1 MRLIIF
7 FFSLMA
13 AASICQA
20 QTLNPRAAADY
31 SASTRGDAVVVMQRG
46 QIIFEEYQRG
56 FDGNTAHLLASGTKS
71 FNCALAVA
79 AQDDGILSLD
89 EPVSNTI
96 TAWRV
101 GGANP
106 APQTDWKSQITARQL
121 LSLSGGLAAEGDF
134 AANLNQIDTYAQAL
148 YVNSTFAPGQ
158 AAIYTPNTFQ
168 AFAAFFELKTGGT
181 LAANGSVTGGRD
193 PLDYLAQKIFIPLG
207 INYSR
212 WSRDIRGKPNMA
224 GGAYLTARDWLK
236 FGQLFLQD
244 GKWNGKQLLNASR
257 LRECTTYNNPT
268 LTEYGISFWLNRPL
282 AGTYNAGVDSV
293 PQSEV
298 FATGARYAE
307 DASTDIYMAAGAFN
321 QRLYMIPSL
330 DIVVARFGDG
340 GPWSDN
346 EFLKRLL
353 GTTSDMASVKA
364 QPFNYQDLWWAGDST
379 NTTNAE
385 NGWGFTIA
393 QQGDSQFNVFYVYD
407 SAGKTQWV
415 VMPGGT
421 WNAAFSTFAGPLY
434 IPASSP
440 FSAYDATRFNV
451 GNSVGTA
458 TLNFRDASSATLNYI
473 INGVAGSK
481 TISRLVF
488 SDGKPLN
495 NYSDLWW
502 GGANQNG
509 WGLSITQQ
517 GSNMFGVW
525 YTYDAGGKVQ
535 WLFMPGGSFTSSNV
549 FSGALYRSTSS
560 PWLGTQYN
568 AALLNVTPVG
578 NLSLTFN
585 DANNASMRYTVDGVS
600 GSNAIT
606 RLVFGSVPP

>member
-1 MRLIIF
+1 MMKIKIFMFGLIP
-7 FFSLMA
+7 LMA
-13 AASICQA
+13 VVGISQA
-20 QTLNPRAAADY
+20 QTQTPALNFRAAADY
-31 SASTRGDAVVVMQRG
+31 SAATLGDAVVVMQHG

-56 FDGNTAHLLASGTKS
+56 FDGGSAHLLASGTKS

-101 GGANP
+101 GGANS
-106 APQTDWKSQITARQL
+106 APQADWKSQITARQL

-134 AANLNQIDTYAQAL
+134 AANLNQIDTYSQAL
-148 YVNSTFAPGQ
+148 YVTSTFAPGQ

-193 PLDYLAQKIFIPLG
+193 PLDYLAQRIFTPLG
-207 INYSR
+207 INIAR
-212 WSRDIRGKPNMA
+212 WSRDIKGKPNMA

-236 FGQLFLQD
+236 FGQLLLQD
-244 GKWNGKQLLNASR
+244 GKWNGKQLLSASR
-257 LRECTTYNNPT
+257 LRECSTYNNPA
-268 LTEYGISFWLNRPL
+268 LTEYGISFWLNRPQ

-293 PQSEV
+293 PLADV

-330 DIVVARFGDG
+330 DIVVARFGSG

-353 GTTSDMASVKA
+353 GTTGVKA
-364 QPFNYQDLWWAGDST
+364 QPFNYQDLWWAGEQ
-379 NTTNAE
+379 E
-385 NGWGFTIA
+385 NGWGFTIG

-407 SAGKTQWV
+407 SAGKPQWV

-421 WNAAFSTFAGPLY
+421 WNAAFSTFTGPLY
-434 IPASSP
+434 IPTGSP

-451 GNSVGTA
+451 GTSVGTA
-458 TLNFRDASSATLNYI
+458 TLNFRDASSATLNYT

-481 TISRLVF
+481 KISRLVF
-488 SDGKPLN
+488 GDGKPLN

-502 GGANQNG
+502 GGASQNG

-517 GSNMFGVW
+517 GDTMFGVW
-525 YTYDAGGKVQ
+525 YTYDAQGKVQ
-535 WLFMPGGSFTSSNV
+535 WLFMPGGSFTSSNM
-549 FSGALYRSTSS
+549 FSGALYRTTSS
-560 PWLGTQYN
+560 PWLGAPYN
-568 AALLNVTPVG
+568 PALLSVVPVG
-578 NLSLTFN
+578 NLSLTFS

-600 GSNAIT
+600 GTNALT
-606 RLVFGSVPP
+606 RLVFGNTGR